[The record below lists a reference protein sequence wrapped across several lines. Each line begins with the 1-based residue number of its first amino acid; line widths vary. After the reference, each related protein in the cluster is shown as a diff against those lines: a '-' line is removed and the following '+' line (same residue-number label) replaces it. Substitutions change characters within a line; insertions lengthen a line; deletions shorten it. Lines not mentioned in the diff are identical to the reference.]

1 MKMPAVPEE
10 NMHPRFILSL
20 VCAAFALLFSS
31 FVEAGPPRSA
41 EELSQLSD
49 KALANAQNGDMT
61 GAIEIWLDILD
72 EVSDSARPDIHAN
85 LAVAYKMSGSL
96 PEAWYHLTTYLAT
109 CGRKDPAASKELQQL
124 EQQLAVKFGKVQVT
138 CQPDD
143 AVVYLTMST
152 DQPTV
157 GSGPTYPCPLTWWFL
172 GGNHELFVV
181 SDGFQSQ
188 RITVT
193 ASVQGT
199 VGKTTAILIPNK
211 AVAGPTDDLAI
222 DSNPDQITIPG
233 GAVAKVADLDKFPV
247 WQTVLMAG
255 GAALLLAGGVM
266 NIVAYDANETLQNKY
281 PEKELDYALWAQNQE
296 KYKAEFDE
304 SVQPKRIATY
314 VLYGVGGTAA
324 AAGFIWLVMDMVN
337 GGSADSG
344 SGVSLAPLD
353 PSLGFGLSMD
363 MGF

>member
-1 MKMPAVPEE
+1 MV
-10 NMHPRFILSL
+10 
-20 VCAAFALLFSS
+20 ALLFPS
-31 FVEAGPPRSA
+31 FAQADPPRSA

-49 KALANAQNGDMT
+49 KALADAQNGDMT

-85 LAVAYKMSGSL
+85 LAVAYKMSGQL

-109 CGRKDPAASKELQQL
+109 CGRKDPAATKELEQL
-124 EQQLAVKFGKVQVT
+124 EEQLTVKYGKVQVT
-138 CQPDD
+138 CKPDD
-143 AVVYLTMST
+143 AVVYLTIST

-157 GSGPTYPCPLTWWFL
+157 GSGPAYPCPLTWWFL
-172 GGNHELFVV
+172 DGNHELFVV
-181 SDGFQSQ
+181 SDGFQSK
-188 RITVT
+188 RVTVT
-193 ASVQGT
+193 ASVQGK
-199 VGKTTAILIPNK
+199 VGKTTAKLLPK
-211 AVAGPTDDLAI
+211 KFVDGPADGIAI
-222 DSNPDQITIPG
+222 DSDPEGIAIPG

-247 WQTVLMAG
+247 WQTVLLASG
-255 GAALLLAGGVM
+255 GALLLAGGVM

-337 GGSADSG
+337 GGSSKSS